1 MSGTDYRILSTK
13 KIMINYI
20 ISGDIAKPD
29 GYFFLKPNIFSDIT
43 FLRWLANLYF
53 LRDFNYDFRHS
64 LISWKHFV

>member
-1 MSGTDYRILSTK
+1 MGSSLHIFIILIFVMMSGTDYRILSTK

-43 FLRWLANLYF
+43 FLR
-53 LRDFNYDFRHS
+53 
-64 LISWKHFV
+64 